1 MTAADP
7 VERFPTG
14 AMTTVRSILLAGLL
28 AVAAQ
33 WSVSA
38 VADEVDL
45 QLVLAVD
52 VSRSIDDDEFNLQ
65 RRGYAQAFTHP
76 SVIQAIQSNP
86 RRRIAVTFVEWA
98 GADFQKVL
106 VPWTVISDPE
116 SGALFAE
123 AIQREQ
129 RAFWGWTS
137 ISGAIDYAMGV
148 LATSPHTSE
157 KRIIDIS
164 ADGINN
170 SGRVPADARDEA
182 VAAGVTIN
190 GLVIMNDRPTPGFF
204 QLPQPALDAFFRDQV
219 IGGPGAFVIAI
230 DDFSTFAY
238 AIVNKLVKEIAGDP
252 PTRSL
257 AEGTR

>member
-1 MTAADP
+1 MTA
-7 VERFPTG
+7 
-14 AMTTVRSILLAGLL
+14 VRSIFLAMLLAL
-28 AVAAQ
+28 VAA
-33 WSVSA
+33 WHMPA
-38 VADEVDL
+38 AAEEVDL

-65 RRGYAQAFTHP
+65 RQGYALAFNHP

-86 RRRIAVTFVEWA
+86 HRRIAVTFVEWA
-98 GADFQKVL
+98 GADFQKVV
-106 VPWTVISDPE
+106 VPWTVVSDPE
-116 SGALFAE
+116 SGALFSE
-123 AIQREQ
+123 AINREP

-137 ISGAIDYAMGV
+137 ISGAIDYAMRV
-148 LATSPHTSE
+148 LSASPHTSQ
-157 KRIIDIS
+157 RRVIDIS
-164 ADGINN
+164 GDGINN
-170 SGRVPADARDEA
+170 SGRNSGDARDEA

-204 QLPQPALDAFFRDQV
+204 QMPQPALDEFYRAQV

-230 DDFSTFAY
+230 DDFSSFAY

-252 PTRSL
+252 PATSL

>member
-1 MTAADP
+1 MTA
-7 VERFPTG
+7 
-14 AMTTVRSILLAGLL
+14 VRSFCLAAML
-28 AVAAQ
+28 AVAAL
-33 WSVSA
+33 WSTA
-38 VADEVDL
+38 AAGEEVDL

-65 RRGYAQAFTHP
+65 RQGYAQAFTHP

-86 RRRIAVTFVEWA
+86 HRRIAVTFVEWA

-106 VPWTVISDPE
+106 VPWTVISDEE

-123 AIQREQ
+123 AIHREP

-137 ISGAIDYAMGV
+137 ISGAIDYSMRVFA
-148 LATSPHTSE
+148 ASPHKSE
-157 KRIIDIS
+157 RRVIDIS
-164 ADGINN
+164 ADGVNN
-170 SGRVPADARDEA
+170 SGRMSGDARDEA

-204 QLPQPALDAFFRDQV
+204 QMPQPALDEFFRAQV

-238 AIVNKLVKEIAGDP
+238 AIVNKLLKEIAGDP
-252 PTRSL
+252 PTTNL
-257 AEGTR
+257 ADGSR